1 MLSGNLRSELI
12 YNAIIDEFNA
22 IGRGDFDKSSFPK
35 STALI
40 SQTFSGKLNDAE
52 IFSIVELVLKSYLE
66 NRKEQIELI
75 TTAPPSFL
83 LKTKRRRVA

>member
-12 YNAIIDEFNA
+12 YHSIIDEFNA

-40 SQTFSGKLNDAE
+40 LQTFSGKLKNEE
-52 IFSIVELVLKSYLE
+52 IFSIIELLLKSYPE
-66 NRKEQIELI
+66 NKKEKVELI

-83 LKTKRRRVA
+83 LNTKN